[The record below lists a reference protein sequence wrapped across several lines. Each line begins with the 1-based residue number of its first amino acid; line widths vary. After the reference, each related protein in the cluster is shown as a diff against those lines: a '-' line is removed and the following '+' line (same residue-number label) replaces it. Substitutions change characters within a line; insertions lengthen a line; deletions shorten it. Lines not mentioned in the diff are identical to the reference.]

1 MFSSVTS
8 GNILC
13 SFMPRL
19 RLPCVSIFFSSIPRK
34 SFESGSA
41 SEMSLS
47 IKSHILGPRIVAI
60 DPTAAPCR
68 TLKLAISGLN
78 LVKRHMRP
86 KQSGQKGQIVS
97 VERLVSASAVALVNK
112 ETGKFVR
119 VGWQHDAS
127 GGKIRIDRKTKLP
140 L

>member
-1 MFSSVTS
+1 MDCFICKSTAENNDFCKKCFNKTLTLLLNF
-8 GNILC
+8 GNIISYC
-13 SFMPRL
+13 PSCKFNIISFNEF
-19 RLPCVSIFFSSIPRK
+19 IK
-34 SFESGSA
+34 YFE
-41 SEMSLS
+41 E
-47 IKSHILGPRIVAI
+47 IRISPK
-60 DPTAAPCR
+60 DK
-68 TLKLAISGLN
+68 KLAISGLN